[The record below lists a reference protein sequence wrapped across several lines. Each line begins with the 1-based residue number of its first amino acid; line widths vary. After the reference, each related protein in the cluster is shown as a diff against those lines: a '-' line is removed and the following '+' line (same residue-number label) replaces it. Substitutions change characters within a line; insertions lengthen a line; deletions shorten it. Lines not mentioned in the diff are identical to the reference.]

1 MTASICIKSAAIILA
16 ILGIGLLIIPYPA
29 LRQLVDDRNLMTYNC
44 TDARNFTYSG
54 KSLGAYRATAL
65 ANMTIPDSAA
75 VNTTDQA
82 EKIVV
87 VKLRYPGLTTWL
99 PYSFNNRDDTH
110 SWYSKIS
117 QSVSQSDANLS
128 ATNNT
133 TNWFQCVSDANLTG
147 GYTQPALPNLPLYY
161 ASCAGGVIFMFLGM
175 FICCMNSRRERRAR
189 YDYIYLN

>member
-1 MTASICIKSAAIILA
+1 MTTSICIKSAAIVLA
-16 ILGIGLLIIPYPA
+16 ILGLGLLVIPYPA

-54 KSLGAYRATAL
+54 KSRGAYRATAI
-65 ANMTIPDSAA
+65 ANMTVPDSQPA
-75 VNTTDQA
+75 NTTTPVS
-82 EKIVV
+82 KIVV

-99 PYSFNNRDDTH
+99 PYSFNTRDDTVR
-110 SWYSKIS
+110 WYSGIS
-117 QSVSQSDANLS
+117 KSVSRRGADQVAAD
-128 ATNNT
+128 NT
-133 TNWFQCVSDANLTG
+133 TYWFQCVSDTNLVG

-175 FICCMNSRRERRAR
+175 FICCMNNRRERRAR